1 MIPRQTERILSPNEL
16 RESLPPRLLQIAEE
30 ILAAG
35 GQAFLVGGWVRDAML
50 GRASRDYDIEVYGL
64 DQNQL
69 LELLKRHGKP
79 NLVGKSYGVIH
90 LASRGQHF
98 DFSFPRLESKT
109 GVGHRAF
116 TVETRPNLDFYTA
129 ALRRDFT
136 INAMGMSLP
145 DLELVD
151 PHGGLQ
157 DLEHHLLRHVS
168 SAFVEDPLRVL
179 RAVQFS
185 ARFQLSIFPETVT
198 LCQTLDLKEL
208 SRERFYEEF
217 RKWLTKSE
225 KPSFGL
231 NAFRILDLGR
241 FFPWITPRTE
251 SHWVQLGNLIDDA
264 VAFEF
269 PSELDRLVFL
279 YTILCEYCESEQSV
293 HAFLDA
299 LTNEIQILRQ
309 VPVLWREGPFL
320 NQAIQNRQALHAP
333 FLRRQSLRYS
343 LSHTLAWV
351 RVHRMRSSED
361 SKSCVDEVESLA
373 RELGILENP
382 LQPLL
387 TGKMLMELG
396 QRPGKHFG
404 EWIAECFEEQ
414 IEGRIATTED
424 ALAWAK
430 QKINA
435 SGIS

>member
-1 MIPRQTERILSPNEL
+1 MNRDEL
-16 RESLPPRLLQIAEE
+16 RESLPPRLLLIAEE
-30 ILAAG
+30 ILAEG
-35 GQAFLVGGWVRDAML
+35 GHAFLVGGWVRDAML
-50 GRASRDYDIEVYGL
+50 GHSSRDYDVEVYGMEQ
-64 DQNQL
+64 DQL

-98 DFSFPRLESKT
+98 DFSFPRLESKI
-109 GVGHRAF
+109 GAGHRAF
-116 TVETRPNLDFYTA
+116 AVETKPDLDFYTA

-151 PHGGLQ
+151 PHGGLR

-179 RAVQFS
+179 RAVQFA
-185 ARFQLSIFPETVT
+185 ARFQLSIAPDTAT

-225 KPSFGL
+225 QPSFGL
-231 NAFRILDLGR
+231 RAFQLLDLQR
-241 FFPWITPRTE
+241 FFPWITPRSATQWE
-251 SHWVQLGNLIDDA
+251 QLGRLLDDA
-264 VAFEF
+264 VAVEF
-269 PSELDRLVFL
+269 SSELDRLVFL
-279 YTILCEYCESEQSV
+279 YTILCEFCESEKAVQ
-293 HAFLDA
+293 AFLDA
-299 LTNEIQILRQ
+299 LTNEIHILRQ
-309 VPVLWREGPFL
+309 VPVLWREAPLL
-320 NQAIQNRQALHAP
+320 NDAIQSGQALHAP

-351 RVHRMRSSED
+351 RLHQKKALEATKSS
-361 SKSCVDEVESLA
+361 VDEVEALA
-373 RELGILENP
+373 RELGIWENP

-387 TGKMLMELG
+387 TGKILMELG

-414 IEGRIATTED
+414 IEGRIATSED